1 MVENSQRNDFG
12 SGEDRTCIFLKKKKK
27 SVPWRN
33 IRMIHLYTFIVLE
46 MAFADSICQLPSDLE
61 LTPGNAD
68 KRLSNG

>member
-1 MVENSQRNDFG
+1 
-12 SGEDRTCIFLKKKKK
+12 
-27 SVPWRN
+27 
-33 IRMIHLYTFIVLE
+33 MIHLYTFIVLE